1 LFLLVGLG
9 NPGMQ
14 YALTRHNVGF
24 WVIDEIASRAK
35 VSLKKVCCQSY
46 IAQTSLAGKKVILA
60 KPLTYMNRSGLAVRG
75 LLQFFSLQPD
85 NLLVIYDDLDLPL
98 GRLRLRS
105 RGGSGGHRGMASI
118 IALLGNENFARVRLG
133 IDRPGGLEEGA
144 GYVLA
149 QQANPFRRLKAQISP
164 QRNTAKSPY
173 GNSRPGNPQ
182 RQGYNAEQIRIQDK
196 DQAKSFQNSFKERQ
210 DFSSRHAKYI
220 IFNLSIL
227 QSQLLYLLQNS
238 KKRTGRQAGRLIQSS
253 KAWTTSKKVILE
265 IIQVNNNP
273 PKQCCR

>member
-149 QQANPFRRLKAQISP
+149 PFTSAEEAQILKAVQLAADAVETFLA
-164 QRNTAKSPY
+164 RGLEEAMNK
-173 GNSRPGNPQ
+173 
-182 RQGYNAEQIRIQDK
+182 YNAPFLEDGGA
-196 DQAKSFQNSFKERQ
+196 D
-210 DFSSRHAKYI
+210 
-220 IFNLSIL
+220 
-227 QSQLLYLLQNS
+227 
-238 KKRTGRQAGRLIQSS
+238 RLG
-253 KAWTTSKKVILE
+253 E
-265 IIQVNNNP
+265 
-273 PKQCCR
+273 